1 MSLYKFYN
9 MPITLNDTNI
19 SVQYGNTDNQY
30 IIFKDLFTSTSNLT
44 AEPYLESEERPYPP
58 SRLFT
63 TNNLTLTN
71 QYYVSIACGNSHTIF
86 LTNEGRVYSCGL
98 NTSGQLGRTA
108 DATNPTTVPSLITTE
123 TIGGTPTAFNTLTI
137 SAIAC
142 GANHTMFLTNDGEVY
157 SCGYNAYGELGR
169 TGITTTSVPGL
180 ITTTTVRGTP
190 TAFNNLTISA
200 IACGSSHT
208 IFLTNTYNVY
218 GCGAN
223 YGGQLGITTNSGTY
237 TATPNPTLITSSVGG
252 TTTAFDTLPITAIAC
267 GDSHTV
273 FLDYYG
279 QVYSCGHNLDGQL
292 GITTNLGSETATPNP
307 TLITTTTTT
316 VGGTTAFNN
325 LTITAIACGYW
336 HTVFLTY
343 DGMVYS
349 CGLNTDGQLGRTG
362 TTTVPGLI
370 NTNIDGTSTA
380 FNTLTIS
387 AIACGRSHTVFL
399 TNDGKV
405 YGCGSNEYGQ
415 LGLPLP
421 QYNTPQPIPTLNS
434 LTISAIS
441 CGVDY
446 TIFITNIGKIYCCGN
461 NDSGKLG
468 ISIETSQVAIPSI
481 VNTFP
486 SSCVYGSG
494 LYTVSYSSFTPSYE
508 PYRCFNDNPTDNTT
522 NNFFNNP
529 GTWRTGDYL
538 STGLFDST
546 TYNTSNLVSGY
557 NGDWLVIKLPVS
569 IKLKRFVIKQISSD
583 LISAPR
589 NFRLYGSTNGTSWTL
604 LIDKQDAV
612 YTSLLYN
619 HTDMSQYASDTNK
632 YYNHFGLVVNA
643 LVGSST
649 TLSFDEF
656 YVYGVELLT
665 YNLITNGNTKTL
677 TIPSINILK
686 SNLLNSYNITFPVL
700 TYANI
705 RNDSN
710 LILEGEYGINRL
722 SSWRTTIVPKSS
734 QYIPSSV
741 AEILTFDVSILYSLI
756 NPIKDIKGKYIIET
770 VKSDLFIPDLVT
782 STSNLT
788 AEPYLES
795 GERSYPPSR
804 LFTTNDLTLTNQY
817 YESIACGYYHTI
829 FLTNDGKV
837 YSCGK
842 NDMGQLG
849 RTGTT
854 TTPELINTN
863 ILNTSTPFNTLTI
876 ISIAS
881 AGNHTI
887 FLTNEGKVYS
897 CGSNGYGV
905 LGRTGTTTVPGLINT
920 TTVGGTP
927 TAFNNLTISAIACG
941 DYHTVNLT
949 NDGKVYSY
957 GRNSLGQLGI
967 TTNSGTD
974 TGIQNP
980 TLITTT
986 TVGGTT
992 TAFNNLTISAIACGN
1007 AHTVFL
1013 TNEGKV
1019 YSCGDNSLGQL
1030 GITTNLGT
1038 STATPNPTLI
1048 TTNIGTL
1055 TISAIA
1061 CGLYHT
1067 VFLTNDGKV
1076 YSCGYSDSGRLGRTG
1091 TTSVPG
1097 LINTNIEGT
1106 TTAFDALTITAIAC
1120 GDHFTFFIAND
1131 GKVYSCGQNTN
1142 GQLGRT
1148 GTTTVPGLVTQNI
1161 AGTSTAFNTLTIA
1174 AIASGQNYSLFLT
1187 NEGKIYSCGL
1197 NTNGQLGLGNTT
1209 STTVPSIVN
1218 TFPSS
1223 SIYGSGLYTVSYSS
1237 FTSSFEPFK
1246 CFNENSTA
1254 NNQGTWRSG
1263 DYLSTGLFNSAT
1275 YSTSNLVSGYNGD
1288 WLVIKLP
1295 LSIKLKRFAIKQL
1308 STALNSAPRNFRLY
1322 GSTTGTSLSWTLLID
1337 KQDAVYTSLL
1347 YNHTDMSQYASD
1359 TNKYY
1364 NHFGLVVNAILG
1376 SATTL
1381 SFDEFFVYGIESV
1394 PYTPI
1399 TNGNTKTLTTRYNRL
1414 NNTFLNSY
1422 NITFP
1427 VITIAN
1433 INNNSNLFLQG
1444 EYGINLIN
1452 STSNTIV
1459 PKSGQFIPP
1468 TASSL
1473 NTSTVSISYS
1483 LINPIKDIKG
1493 AQWTYNSL
1501 NTSVYHMGNV
1511 GIGTTNPNY
1520 ELDVR
1525 GNIYSSTGGI
1535 TQSGLTT
1542 WTVRSDRRIK
1552 ENIVKASYEKCLDNV
1567 KNIELYNFNF
1577 KDNYV
1582 STNDR
1587 HQLGFIA
1594 QEVQTVYPKAVEVN
1608 NITLNTGYT
1617 SDVGTIE
1624 NILTLNTTQIKYTL
1638 YGAVKKLIEKIED
1651 IEMRVEKLYISTIS
1665 SNIDI
1670 DNNE

>member
-19 SVQYGNTDNQY
+19 SVQYENTDNQY

-71 QYYVSIACGNSHTIF
+71 QYYVSIACGGFHTIF
-86 LTNEGRVYSCGL
+86 LTNEGKVYSCGANYL
-98 NTSGQLGRTA
+98 GQLGRTA

-123 TIGGTPTAFNTLTI
+123 TVGGTPTAFNTLTI

-142 GANHTMFLTNDGEVY
+142 GGYHTMFLTNEGKVY
-157 SCGYNAYGELGR
+157 GCGLGDYGQLGR
-169 TGITTTSVPGL
+169 TETAVPGL
-180 ITTTTVRGTP
+180 ITTTTVGGTP

-218 GCGAN
+218 VCGN
-223 YGGQLGITTNSGTY
+223 NESGQLGITTNSGTY
-237 TATPNPTLITSSVGG
+237 TATENPTLITSFVGG
-252 TTTAFDTLPITAIAC
+252 TTTAFNTLPITAIAC

-279 QVYSCGHNLDGQL
+279 QVYSCGLNETGSL
-292 GITTNLGSETATPNP
+292 GIGNTTSQSTPQKIVS
-307 TLITTTTTT
+307 LDY
-316 VGGTTAFNN
+316 F
-325 LTITAIACGYW
+325 TITDIACGGY
-336 HTVFLTY
+336 HTLFLTY
-343 DGMVYS
+343 DGKVYS
-349 CGLNTDGQLGRTG
+349 CGYNHMGQLGLNNTTIQSTPQQITSLIG
-362 TTTVPGLI
+362 DTTTH
-370 NTNIDGTSTA
+370 

-387 AIACGRSHTVFL
+387 SIKCGRDHSIFL

-405 YGCGSNEYGQ
+405 YGCGDNSLGQ

-486 SSCVYGSG
+486 SSSVYGSG

-546 TYNTSNLVSGY
+546 TYSTSNLVSGY

-569 IKLKRFVIKQISSD
+569 IKLKRFVIKQLSTA
-583 LISAPR
+583 LTSAPR
-589 NFRLYGSTNGTSWTL
+589 NFRLYGSTTGTSWTL
-604 LIDKQDAV
+604 LINKQDAV

-619 HTDMSQYASDTNK
+619 HTDMSQYAYDTDK

-722 SSWRTTIVPKSS
+722 SSWRTTIVPKSG

-770 VKSDLFIPDLVT
+770 VKSDLFIPNLFT

-795 GERSYPPSR
+795 GERLYPVSR
-804 LFTTNDLTLTNQY
+804 LFTTNNLSLTNQY
-817 YESIACGYYHTI
+817 YESIACGDTHTI

-837 YSCGK
+837 YSCGY
-842 NDMGQLG
+842 NINGQLG
-849 RTGTT
+849 IGNTT
-854 TTPELINTN
+854 QQTTPQPIST
-863 ILNTSTPFNTLTI
+863 LNSF
-876 ISIAS
+876 
-881 AGNHTI
+881 
-887 FLTNEGKVYS
+887 
-897 CGSNGYGV
+897 
-905 LGRTGTTTVPGLINT
+905 
-920 TTVGGTP
+920 
-927 TAFNNLTISAIACG
+927 TISAIACG
-941 DYHTVNLT
+941 FGHTVFLT
-949 NDGKVYSY
+949 NDGKVYSCGDNANGKL
-957 GRNSLGQLGI
+957 GRTVDTANPK
-967 TTNSGTD
+967 TTPS
-974 TGIQNP
+974 IIS
-980 TLITTT
+980 TLSP
-986 TVGGTT
+986 
-992 TAFNNLTISAIACGN
+992 FTISAIACGWG
-1007 AHTVFL
+1007 HTVFL
-1013 TNEGKV
+1013 TNVGKV
-1019 YSCGDNSLGQL
+1019 YSCGDNSKGQL
-1030 GITTNLGT
+1030 GIGNTTQQTTPQPISTLNSFTISAIVCGSYHTVFLTNDGKVYSCGRNDFGQFGLGNT
-1038 STATPNPTLI
+1038 TTTPQTTPQPISTLD
-1048 TTNIGTL
+1048 L
-1055 TISAIA
+1055 FTISAIA
-1061 CGLYHT
+1061 GGWYHT

-1076 YSCGYSDSGRLGRTG
+1076 YSCGYNSSGQLGLG
-1091 TTSVPG
+1091 NTTQQTTPQPISTLSPFTISA
-1097 LINTNIEGT
+1097 INCGNYHTV
-1106 TTAFDALTITAIAC
+1106 FLT
-1120 GDHFTFFIAND
+1120 ND
-1131 GKVYSCGQNTN
+1131 GKVYSCGDNSK

-1148 GTTTVPGLVTQNI
+1148 VDTTNPAATPSIISTLNSFTISAI
-1161 AGTSTAFNTLTIA
+1161 AGGGNHT
-1174 AIASGQNYSLFLT
+1174 LFLT
-1187 NEGKIYSCGL
+1187 NEGKVYSCGD
-1197 NTNGQLGLGNTT
+1197 NSKGQLGQST
-1209 STTVPSIVN
+1209 STTSPSIVD
-1218 TFPSS
+1218 TFPLST
-1223 SIYGSGLYTVSYSS
+1223 IYGPGLYTVSYSS
-1237 FTSSFEPFK
+1237 FTSSFEPFY
-1246 CFNENSTA
+1246 CFNQNSTA
-1254 NNQGTWRSG
+1254 NNQGSWRTG

-1308 STALNSAPRNFRLY
+1308 STALTSAPRNFRLY

-1337 KQDAVYTSLL
+1337 KQDAVYTSLS

-1364 NHFGLVVNAILG
+1364 NHFGLVVNALVG

-1381 SFDEFFVYGIESV
+1381 SFDEFYVYGIESV

-1399 TNGNTKTLTTRYNRL
+1399 TNANTKTLTIPRYTL
-1414 NNTFLNSY
+1414 NNTLLNSY

-1427 VITIAN
+1427 VPTFAN

-1473 NTSTVSISYS
+1473 NTSTVSIRYN
-1483 LINPIKDIKG
+1483 LINPIKDIRA

-1511 GIGTTNPNY
+1511 GIGTTNPEY
-1520 ELDVR
+1520 QLDVR
-1525 GNIYSSTGGI
+1525 GNIYSSAGGI
-1535 TQSGLTT
+1535 TLSGLTT
-1542 WTVRSDRRIK
+1542 WTVLSDRRIK